1 MTPHEIT
8 SHKDFATLVQAA
20 VARFKIYTSL
30 SIEELTQEVALNILR
45 LKQPP
50 DNLSMTTIVYK
61 HTCWVSMRIKK
72 QKTHTS
78 LHAAGNVFHAE
89 KTSKETYQEI
99 ASLFAK
105 ATNQQTKIIQG
116 ILSGKSVEELST
128 ETGVSRSSIY
138 KSIKDLND
146 GKTVD

>member
-8 SHKDFATLVQAA
+8 SHKDFATLVQSA
-20 VARFKIYTSL
+20 VTRFKIYTSL
-30 SIEELTQEVALNILR
+30 STEELTQEVALNILR
-45 LKQPP
+45 LKHPP

-72 QKTHTS
+72 QKMHAP
-78 LHAAGNVFHAE
+78 LHAAGNVSHAE
-89 KTSKETYQEI
+89 KTSRETYQEI
-99 ASLFAK
+99 ANLFAK
-105 ATNQQTKIIQG
+105 ATNQQAKIIQG
-116 ILSGKSVEELST
+116 ILSGKSVAELSE

-138 KSIKDLND
+138 QSIKDLND